1 MVGEL
6 GAHMKMSIGD
16 SIVKEDVIPRKML
29 DYYRLLGEKQN
40 ARYFFKKKK
49 N

>member
-16 SIVKEDVIPRKML
+16 SIVKEDVINKGVRKRTSIQL
-29 DYYRLLGEKQN
+29 SSS
-40 ARYFFKKKK
+40 
-49 N
+49 